1 MRFLSWE
8 DGQVVVIVVVRD
20 FEVADSTVNN
30 SNKNNNGDVLLSARN
45 HAVYK

>member
-30 SNKNNNGDVLLSARN
+30 SNKNNNGDVPLSARN